1 VLTYHSAGID
11 ASFRA
16 AQRVLSA
23 ALPECERADGDVTL
37 DGPMAFERPRMAQA
51 TIIEKG
57 PLRRSVSGEP
67 IPAFGAFLDG
77 IQRTRVLAYLGGI
90 PIIYGTIAAVIRARV
105 DRQLVTWR
113 SPLIERRL
121 YLPERLL
128 SKSVIAT
135 LREHF
140 DITNTDDAEASPLD
154 RHPIGLMER
163 AVPLV
168 QTDRSRLERQL
179 AEAWCDA
186 ETEPLLMDGG
196 IAGSERAARADVVV
210 GAIKT
215 HRTLYLDGA
224 ALDSTLALDASERSP
239 VFRVEGSR
247 TAVASWYLRLRDRDG
262 QDPLLGLLRVEIA
275 VTDRITERADEVSRW
290 LLAERVPL
298 ALPDGRWDRM
308 SYGVRGCEEYLRAIL

>member
-11 ASFRA
+11 ASFRG
-16 AQRVLSA
+16 AQRVLAA
-23 ALPECERADGDVTL
+23 ALPDCQRADGDMSL
-37 DGPMAFERPRMAQA
+37 DGPMALERPRMAQA

-57 PLRRSVSGEP
+57 PLRRVVSGEP
-67 IPAFGAFLDG
+67 LAAFGAFLDG
-77 IQRTRVLAYLGGI
+77 IQRTRVLAYLRGV
-90 PIIYGTIAAVIRARV
+90 PIIHGTIAAVVLRRV
-105 DRQLVTWR
+105 DRKLLTWQA
-113 SPLIERRL
+113 PLIERRL
-121 YLPERLL
+121 YLPIRLF
-128 SKSVIAT
+128 SASEIAA
-135 LREHF
+135 LQEHF
-140 DITNTDDAEASPLD
+140 DITNTDDSDGSPLD

-168 QTDRSRLERQL
+168 QTDRSRLERKL

-196 IAGSERAARADVVV
+196 IAGSERAAKADVVV

-215 HRTLYLDGA
+215 HRTIYLDGKP
-224 ALDSTLALDASERSP
+224 LDAVLALEAAERSP
-239 VFRVEGSR
+239 VFKVEGSR
-247 TAVASWYLRLRDRDG
+247 TAVASWYLRLRDREG
-262 QDPLLGLLRVEIA
+262 HDPLWGLVRVEIA

-290 LLAERVPL
+290 LLAERTPL

>member
-1 VLTYHSAGID
+1 VLTYHSAGMD
-11 ASFRA
+11 ASFRG
-16 AQRVLSA
+16 AQRVLTA
-23 ALPECERADGDVTL
+23 ALPECQRADGDTTL
-37 DGPMAFERPRMAQA
+37 DGPMALERPRMAHA
-51 TIIEKG
+51 TIVEPG
-57 PLRRSVSGEP
+57 PLRKPVSGEP
-67 IPAFGAFLDG
+67 VVAFGAFLDG
-77 IQRTRVLAYLGGI
+77 IQRTRVLGYLGGI
-90 PIIYGTIAAVIRARV
+90 PLIYGTIAAVVRARV
-105 DRQLVTWR
+105 DRKLVTWR

-128 SKSVIAT
+128 PGSAIAK

-140 DITNTDDAEASPLD
+140 DITNTDDVEGTPLD

-179 AEAWCDA
+179 AEAWCDSESA
-186 ETEPLLMDGG
+186 PLLMDGG
-196 IAGSERAARADVVV
+196 IAGSERAARAHVVV

-224 ALDSTLALDASERSP
+224 ALDALFALEAGERSP

-247 TAVASWYLRLRDRDG
+247 TAVASWYLRLRDREG
-262 QDPLLGLLRVEIA
+262 QDPMWGLLRVEVAETNDIS
-275 VTDRITERADEVSRW
+275 ERADEVSRW
-290 LLAERVPL
+290 LLAERAPL

-308 SYGVRGCEEYLRAIL
+308 TYGVRGCEEYLRAIL